1 MAFKHGITNVEVP
14 SVGGT
19 IAVNQSCVIGL
30 VSVSPVG
37 DTQTLIISNNRE
49 DDEQFGEDTPN
60 NYLAKTLRI
69 IRDTVAGASKTPSDG
84 SCPIAVVNVYDDAV
98 HKVALSATGT
108 AIDATTGKA
117 ALAVTII
124 GDLEDVAI
132 TRTTGGTAVNEA
144 AGGAYVYGTDYTLDR
159 YGNFVDI
166 TGTYKGISGG
176 LTFTGYKLSTAAV
189 NAAKIIGGTSG
200 STKTGLALLDRVY
213 GTYGFKP
220 KILLCPGYN
229 TLSGVAAA
237 MEAAAG
243 KFKGEYLSD
252 AASGT
257 SVSAA
262 IALRSSGI
270 WNTSKPQTR
279 PVYPWLKSYDAWL
292 DADTIYPYSAHL
304 AGMYVANDNNTGFWD
319 SVSNQQL
326 PGVTGVEIDIDTDF
340 EDSGSESNKLNAVG
354 IMTYLTG
361 FGLGYR
367 TWGNR
372 NASYPSD
379 NSVRTFSNVYR
390 TDGMLSDAM
399 TAAALKYIDKGMTKA
414 NIDIVKT
421 EGNNFMKSMIQ
432 NGACLPGSQVLYKKE
447 DNSASDLAAG
457 KVKWRRVY
465 MITTPMEDL
474 TFYNELDI
482 SLFENLN
489 KG

>member
-1 MAFKHGITNVEVP
+1 MAFKHGITNIEVP
-14 SVGGT
+14 GVGGT

-37 DTQTLIISNNRE
+37 PVQTLTLCNNSGN
-49 DDEQFGEDTPN
+49 DEQFGEDTPN

-69 IRDTVAGASKTPSDG
+69 IRSTVAGASKQASDG
-84 SCPIAVVNVYDDAV
+84 SCPILVVNVYDDAV
-98 HKVALSATGT
+98 HKVAMDIDATP
-108 AIDATTGKA
+108 DATTGKC
-117 ALAVTII
+117 ALSTTII
-124 GDLEDVAI
+124 GDLEDVQINVESSGAD
-132 TRTTGGTAVNEA
+132 VNEA
-144 AGGAYVYGTDYTLDR
+144 AGGAYVYDEDYTLDR

-166 TGTYKGISGG
+166 TGTYKNVL

-200 STKTGLALLDRVY
+200 STKTGLALLDRAY

-220 KILLCPGYN
+220 KIILTPGYN
-229 TLSGVAAA
+229 TLTGVAAA
-237 MEAAAG
+237 METAAG

-262 IALRSSGI
+262 IALRGSGI
-270 WNTSKPQTR
+270 WNTAKPQTR
-279 PVYPWLKSYDAWL
+279 PVWPWLKSYDAWA
-292 DADTIYPYSAHL
+292 DAEIIYPYSAHL

-340 EDSGSESNKLNAVG
+340 EDANSEANQLNAVG
-354 IMTYLTG
+354 ILTYLTG

-390 TDGMLSDAM
+390 ADGMLSDAM
-399 TAAALKYIDKGMTKA
+399 TQAALKYIDKGMTKA

-432 NGACLPGSQVLYKKE
+432 KGACLPGSEVQYRKA